1 MMGAVRIAATHKHR
15 ARRSAAALVPLAAAG
30 LVLSG
35 CAADGLSGS
44 VAAVVDGKEIS
55 VEQVQEA
62 TAEFNSLGV
71 QQPTTTSDTLTLLIY
86 GDLAAE
92 VYTQS
97 GGPPIAD
104 EQIVAVLRGGGAEHP
119 SDSLVEMYRSVSHI
133 QGLGGL
139 PPADDLD
146 IAVNPR
152 YGQWDPAAG
161 QIVTADPDW
170 ITEVTTGGQP

>member
-1 MMGAVRIAATHKHR
+1 MGPVRIAATPTSR
-15 ARRSAAALVPLAAAG
+15 ARRAAAALIPLTAAG

-35 CAADGLSGS
+35 CSADGLSGS

-62 TAEFNSLGV
+62 TAEFNALGV

-86 GDLAAE
+86 GDLASE
-92 VYTQS
+92 IYSQS
-97 GGPPIAD
+97 GGAPIAD
-104 EQIVAVLRGGGAEHP
+104 ERIVEVLQSGGAENP

-139 PPADDLD
+139 PPTDDLD
-146 IAVNPR
+146 ISINPR

-161 QIVTADPDW
+161 QVVTADPDW